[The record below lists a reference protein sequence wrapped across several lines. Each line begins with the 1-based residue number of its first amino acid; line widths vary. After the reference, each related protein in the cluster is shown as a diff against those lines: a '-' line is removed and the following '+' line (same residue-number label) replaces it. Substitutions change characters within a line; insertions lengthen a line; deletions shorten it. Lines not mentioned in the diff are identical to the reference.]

1 MARPAKW
8 SLTLDAA
15 ITEACLAVRLYN
27 DPGERRSFEA
37 FVVHMHLAWLYLLH
51 AEFERDQIDY
61 RYHKKSNPRLLE
73 KIDGEPKRW
82 ELAKCV
88 TERFPTEGAVRANLE
103 FFIALRN
110 KIEHRFTKHQEE
122 LALAVG
128 GRSQALLLNFEEELT
143 SQFGIKH
150 SLATSL
156 RFPLFIGTFTTDGEQ
171 ALKRLH
177 GKLPKELRRFI
188 ADSAADLPS
197 TIRNDQKFD
206 LRLRVV
212 LELAKN
218 TPSALPIQFTRYDD
232 MTDEQKQSV
241 QEMGSHGTVF
251 VREQKRNVSNFGWLK
266 PRQVVSHVADKIPF
280 EFNMSHFVSA
290 YKAEDIRP
298 AAKSKTPHRTKE
310 DFCTYD
316 EPHGDYVYS
325 PAYADRLVAKLSS
338 EKGFKQLTGK
348 KPKPK
353 QDRLIDVTQTVA

>member
-1 MARPAKW
+1 MARPSKW
-8 SLTLDAA
+8 SSALDAA
-15 ITEACLAVRLYN
+15 VAEACLAVRLYN

-51 AEFERDQIDY
+51 AQFERDEVDY

-88 TERFPTEGAVRANLE
+88 TERWPAEGAVRANLE

-143 SQFGIKH
+143 AKFGVKH

-156 RFPLFIGTFTTDGEQ
+156 RFPLFIGTFTTDGEN
-171 ALKRLH
+171 ALKQLH
-177 GKLPKELRRFI
+177 SKLPKELRRFI

-218 TPSALPIQFTRYDD
+218 TSSALAIQFTRFDD
-232 MTDEQKQSV
+232 MTDEQKESV
-241 QEMGSHGTVF
+241 TEMGAHGTVF

-266 PRQVVSHVADKIPF
+266 PRQVVSHVEARIPF
-280 EFNMSHFVSA
+280 QFNMSHFVLA
-290 YKAEDIRP
+290 YKTEDIRP
-298 AAKSKTPHRTKE
+298 SAKSKTPHRTKE

-316 EPHGDYVYS
+316 EPHKDYVYS
-325 PAYADRLVAKLSS
+325 PAYAERLVTKLSS

-348 KPKPK
+348 KPKLK
-353 QDRLIDVTQTVA
+353 GVRATDSEQTVA